1 MSRQESRHEARGLE
15 RRFLSIVRR
24 SGLVSIMVMLALLA
38 AGTAAAATSGQ
49 TTVFGHSVLRATL
62 ANGLRVVIVRDTLA
76 PVVTTEVNYLVGSN
90 EAPEGFPGMAHAQE
104 HMMFRG
110 SPGLSAD
117 QLAGIIAE
125 MGGNFDADT
134 QQTVTQYY
142 FTIPAQDLDVAL
154 HVESIRMRGVLD
166 SEALWSKER
175 GAIEQ
180 EVAQDLSS
188 PQYVL
193 YTKLIGTM
201 FKGSPYAHD
210 ALGTRASF
218 NKTTGAMLKKFHEAW
233 YVPNNAILV
242 IVGDVRPQ
250 QTLRQVRKFF
260 GGIPAKKLPP
270 RPAVVLQ
277 PFKSQVIKMPTDQPY
292 GLAVIAYRVPGL
304 KSRDFAA
311 MEVLSDVLNNRRG
324 SLYSMVPH
332 GQALDTGF
340 ALDQLP
346 RAGIG
351 YAVAAF
357 PKGKRGTTLIRRM
370 QKILADDLKKGF
382 PQDLV
387 NAAKRRE
394 LASAEFEKNSVAGLA
409 DTWSEALA
417 VEGRKSPDDDL
428 RAISRVTLA
437 DVNRV
442 ARKYLASNNTLVAI
456 LTPTASGKPVT
467 AKGFGGKESFAS
479 TPSKPVSLPA
489 WARLS
494 LRKLEVP
501 ESTVHPVDSRLP
513 NGIRLIV
520 QPETVSNTVSVF
532 GYVRNNSALETPRGQ
547 DGVSD
552 VLAQLFRYGTKT
564 LDRVAFQKALDDIAA
579 SESAGTNFS
588 LKVPAADFGRGV
600 ALLADNELHPALPE
614 KAFKIV
620 QHQSAASVAGLL
632 QSPDYLAGRALT
644 KALNPPHD
652 PTLRE
657 ATPASVSSLTLS
669 DVKAY
674 YHRIFRPDLTT
685 IVVIGK
691 VSPAAARR
699 TVERYF
705 GEWKATGPKP
715 RTLLP
720 RVPLNKPS
728 ITNVPDS
735 SRVQDNVT
743 LAVNLGLT
751 RSNPDYYA
759 LQLGNHVLGGAFYAT
774 RLYHDLREE
783 SGLVYYVSSS
793 FDVGRTRSVYSVSYA
808 CDPPN
813 VSRAR
818 AIIVRDLRAMQT
830 APVSASELRR
840 AKALLLREIPLS
852 ESSLDLIAAGL
863 IERARL
869 HLPLDE
875 PTIAA
880 HRYLKLTAADVKAAY
895 ARWLRPADLA
905 QVTEGPTPH

>member
-1 MSRQESRHEARGLE
+1 MVLLSRAGCGSLFGAMLM
-15 RRFLSIVRR
+15 
-24 SGLVSIMVMLALLA
+24 LVLLVA
-38 AGTAAAATSGQ
+38 GAGTAAASDPAS
-49 TTVFGHSVLRATL
+49 VFGGSVLRSTL

-90 EAPEGFPGMAHAQE
+90 EAPAGFPGMAHAQE

-110 SPGLSAD
+110 SPGLSAG
-117 QLAGIIAE
+117 QLANIIAE
-125 MGGNFDADT
+125 MGGMFDADT
-134 QQTVTQYY
+134 QQTATQYY
-142 FTIPAQDLDVAL
+142 FTVPAQDLDVAL
-154 HVESIRMRGVLD
+154 HIESIRMRGVLD
-166 SEALWSKER
+166 NQALWEKER

-193 YTKLIGTM
+193 YTKLLATM
-201 FKGSPYAHD
+201 FDGSPYAHD

-218 NKTTGAMLKKFHEAW
+218 NKTTGAMLKKFHETW

-242 IVGDVRPQ
+242 IVGDVRPHH
-250 QTLRQVRKFF
+250 TLRQVEKFF
-260 GGIPAKKLPP
+260 GGIPARKLPP
-270 RPAVVLQ
+270 RPAVVLR
-277 PFKSQVIKMPTDQPY
+277 PFKSQVISMPTDQPY
-292 GLAVIAYRVPGL
+292 GLSVIAFRVPGL
-304 KSRDFAA
+304 RSRDFAA
-311 MEVLSDVLNNRRG
+311 MEVLADVLNNRRG
-324 SLYSMVPH
+324 TLYAMVPH

-357 PKGKRGTTLIRRM
+357 PKGAPGAALIKRMRA
-370 QKILADDLKKGF
+370 ILANDLKKGI
-382 PQDLV
+382 PEDLV
-387 NAAKRRE
+387 KAAKRRE
-394 LASAEFEKNSVAGLA
+394 LASAQFQKNSVSGLA

-417 VEGRKSPDDDL
+417 VEGRNSPDDDL

-442 ARKYLASNNTLVAI
+442 ARRYLAPNDTLVAV
-456 LTPTASGKPVT
+456 LTPKSSGKPVA
-467 AKGFGGKESFAS
+467 AKGFGGKESFAP
-479 TPSKPVSLPA
+479 TETKPVVLPA
-489 WARLS
+489 WARRS
-494 LRKLEVP
+494 LRRLEVP
-501 ESTVHPVDSRLP
+501 GSTVHPVVFRLP
-513 NGIRLIV
+513 NGMRLIV
-520 QPETVSNTVSVF
+520 QPEAVSDTVSLF
-532 GYVRNNSALETPRGQ
+532 GYVHNNSVLETPRRQ

-552 VLAQLFRYGTKT
+552 VLDQLFRYGTT
-564 LDRVAFQKALDDIAA
+564 SLGRVAFQKALDDIAA
-579 SESAGTNFS
+579 SESAGTSFS
-588 LKVPAADFGRGV
+588 LRVPAANFGRGV

-620 QHQSAASVAGLL
+620 QRQSAASVAGLL
-632 QSPDYLAGRALT
+632 QSPDYLAGRALVA
-644 KALNPPHD
+644 ALNPPND
-652 PTLRE
+652 PTLRQT
-657 ATPASVSSLTLS
+657 TPASVSSLTLQN
-669 DVKAY
+669 VKAY
-674 YHRIFRPDLTT
+674 YHRVFRPDLTT

-691 VSPAAARR
+691 ISPAVARR
-699 TVERYF
+699 TVEKYF
-705 GEWKATGPKP
+705 SGWRAHGPKP
-715 RTLLP
+715 LTRLP

-728 ITNVPDS
+728 TTTVPDS
-735 SRVQDNVT
+735 SRVQDSVT

-751 RSNPDYYA
+751 RSNPGYYA

-793 FDVGRTRSVYSVSYA
+793 FGVGRTRSVYSVNYA

-830 APVSASELRR
+830 TPVTPAELRR

-863 IERARL
+863 LDRTRL

-880 HRYLKLTAADVKAAY
+880 HRYLKLTAADVKAAF
-895 ARWLRPADLA
+895 ARWLVPANLV